1 MSSCLPFVW
10 LSHKHSEEQR
20 NIRLKSQRVKSSSS
34 ESFQLLIRS
43 MWHSRPAAG
52 ARLFIF
58 QSADAPWVTR
68 TRKERKSGAGTD
80 GLEAR
85 RQLCSST
92 FVPEHVLLSRLV
104 PALRS
109 DRLHGKLHRY
119 KNLPSFCPRHTFRER
134 WTVLLIPEFPLS
146 G

>member
-1 MSSCLPFVW
+1 MFTFCLTFTQTFRGTKKYPIKISASPSN
-10 LSHKHSEEQR
+10 LLHLR
-20 NIRLKSQRVKSSSS
+20 ASSSS
-34 ESFQLLIRS
+34 SDPCDTADLQQEHASLF
-43 MWHSRPAAG
+43 SRP
-52 ARLFIF
+52 LTLPE
-58 QSADAPWVTR
+58 SLR

-80 GLEAR
+80 GLEAH

-119 KNLPSFCPRHTFRER
+119 KNLPLFCPRHTFRER
-134 WTVLLIPEFPLS
+134 CGRGTARKQ
-146 G
+146 